1 MPPRALVAT
10 LAVALVPLGAGCG
23 LGAGG
28 DKDDVRAVVS
38 SYLDAAASGNGRQAC
53 AFYTDEMR
61 RAAKRQARKKDLRT
75 CAAMLSTTVRY
86 RLASL
91 PMNLRRDVEDAIAD
105 RDEIDVEMHGE
116 DRARATFAMPHARV
130 PGIDADRAYD
140 TLAEHALDVPFR
152 GSTVRVCSLSH
163 LRLMKQTAGRPQDLV
178 DLENL
183 PAG

>member
-1 MPPRALVAT
+1 MSLTFAGMPPRALVAT

-28 DKDDVRAVVS
+28 DQDDVRAVVS

-61 RAAKRQARKKDLRT
+61 RAATRRARRQDLRN

-91 PMNLRRDVEDAIAD
+91 PGNLRTDVRDAIAD
-105 RDEIDVEMHGE
+105 RDEIDVEMDGE
-116 DRARATFAMPHARV
+116 DRARATFAMPHSAL
-130 PGIDADRAYD
+130 ADVRA
-140 TLAEHALDVPFR
+140 TL
-152 GSTVRVCSLSH
+152 VRTPDGWRIE
-163 LRLMKQTAGRPQDLV
+163 RLA
-178 DLENL
+178 N
-183 PAG
+183 